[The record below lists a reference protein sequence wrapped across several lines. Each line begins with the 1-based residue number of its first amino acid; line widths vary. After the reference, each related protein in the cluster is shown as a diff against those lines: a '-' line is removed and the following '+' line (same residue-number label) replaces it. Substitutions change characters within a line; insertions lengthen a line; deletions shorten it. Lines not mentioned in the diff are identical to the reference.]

1 MAANATTR
9 ALRIQKALAGKSIT
23 GLQLGEIAK
32 AIGENSVNTLRTL
45 QEMQKEGFITQ
56 FEHNKNYA
64 LSTACLAIA
73 TAHSIEI
80 AQAQQRIEAI
90 TQRINANA
98 HQYLN

>member
-1 MAANATTR
+1 MANATLR
-9 ALRIQKALAGKSIT
+9 ALKIQKLLAGKSLT
-23 GLQLGEIAK
+23 GMRLKDIAK
-32 AIGENSVNTLRTL
+32 ALDEHESTTHRTL
-45 QEMQKEGFITQ
+45 QDMIEEGFVTQ
-56 FEHNKNYA
+56 FEHNEHYA
-64 LSTACLAIA
+64 LSSSCLAIA